1 MDTETIHLANGLTI
15 TLRPFHARDV
25 VSILE
30 MHQRSSM
37 TSLFY
42 RYLRSYHPTFEELQR
57 LYQLDEEN
65 GTTFVAVVEFPWE
78 TVIGVATYYI
88 IDRTP
93 QSVTAEPAFL
103 IEDRFQGQG
112 LGRALF
118 NRLIRHALAQG
129 IDAFNFYIEPGNK
142 RMRYV
147 IRRSSLPFEEEIV
160 YGTRQVR
167 LQLEPQLDLTRH
179 I

>member
-1 MDTETIHLANGLTI
+1 MARETIHLANGVTV
-15 TLRPFHARDV
+15 TLRPFHPRDV

-42 RYLRSYHPTFEELQR
+42 RYLRSYNPTFEELQR
-57 LYQLDEEN
+57 LYQLGEEK
-65 GTTFVAVVEFPWE
+65 GITFVAVVEFPWE
-78 TVIGVATYYI
+78 TVVGVATYHI
-88 IDRTP
+88 IDKTP

-118 NRLIRHALAQG
+118 DHLARHALDQG
-129 IDAFNFYIEPGNK
+129 ICMFQFHIEPGNR
-142 RMRYV
+142 RMMGL
-147 IRRSSLPFEEEIV
+147 IRTSELPFEEKMA

-167 LQLEPQLDLTRH
+167 MQLKPEVDLVPH

>member
-1 MDTETIHLANGLTI
+1 MTTETIHLANGVVV
-15 TLRPFHARDV
+15 TLRPFHPRDI

-30 MHQRSSM
+30 MHRRSSM

-65 GTTFVAVVEFPWE
+65 GVTLVAVVEFPWE
-78 TVIGVATYYI
+78 TVVGVANYYI

-118 NRLIRHALAQG
+118 TCLIRHALSQG
-129 IDAFNFYIEPGNK
+129 ISDFQFYIEPGNK
-142 RMRYV
+142 RMMHV
-147 IRRSSLPFEEEIV
+147 IRRSGLPFEEKIV
-160 YGTRQVR
+160 AGTRQV
-167 LQLEPQLDLTRH
+167 LMQLGPRLDLVRH

>member
-1 MDTETIHLANGLTI
+1 MATETIQLANGVVV
-15 TLRPFHARDV
+15 TLRPFHPRDV
-25 VSILE
+25 VAILE
-30 MHQRSSM
+30 MHRRSSM

-42 RYLRSYHPTFEELQR
+42 RYLRSYHPTFEEIQR

-65 GTTFVAVVEFPWE
+65 GSTFVAVVEFPWE
-78 TVIGVATYYI
+78 TVIGLAAYYI
-88 IDRTP
+88 IDKPP

-112 LGRALF
+112 LGRVLF
-118 NRLIRHALAQG
+118 NRLIRHALGQG

-142 RMRYV
+142 RMMHV
-147 IRRSSLPFEEEIV
+147 IQRSGLPFEEKIV
-160 YGTRQVR
+160 AGTRQVQM
-167 LQLEPQLDLTRH
+167 QLNSEPDMVRH

>member
-1 MDTETIHLANGLTI
+1 MTTEASHLANGVTI
-15 TLRPFHARDV
+15 TLRPFHPRDV

-57 LYQLDEEN
+57 LYQLGEEK
-65 GTTFVAVVEFPWE
+65 GITFVAVVEFPWE
-78 TVIGVATYYI
+78 TVVGVATYYI
-88 IDRTP
+88 IDKTP

-112 LGRALF
+112 LGKALF
-118 NRLIRHALAQG
+118 AHLARHALDRG
-129 IDAFNFYIEPGNK
+129 ISIFQFHIEPGNR
-142 RMRYV
+142 RMMRI
-147 IRRSSLPFEEEIV
+147 IRNTELPFEEKLA

-167 LQLEPQLDLTRH
+167 MQLNPEADMVHH